1 MKIKNLIIFYPS
13 FERGGVEMI
22 IKNLINFLSKKNVK
36 IYLITSNS
44 KNVNTIKKTRNLK
57 IIRPKN
63 NYFNFLPNRFSTSIN
78 CAKLLLSLTK
88 KLKKSDTVIHS
99 MQSNFIP
106 IIIAKFSNFKI
117 VIRNSEDPI
126 ESIKYA
132 ENKISSYLIFLLRFI
147 FYNLTDKII
156 TNSKG
161 SSNSLKFF
169 LFGNNKNKIK
179 YIYNPYIHKIY
190 KNNFRKKKNIIL
202 SVGRL
207 CEQKNFKD
215 LIISFKNFQKK
226 HNNYILNIFG
236 DGYQRDMLKNL
247 IISLNLEKKIFLKGY
262 TSNLSNEYK
271 KAKLFVLPSI
281 YEGLGNVL
289 LDALN
294 FSVPCISTKCKSGPK
309 EILCNGKGGTLV
321 PIKNINLLTKALIN
335 DIDNYKNSIKKMT
348 FARKRISRFYV
359 FSQSELYINE
369 LNKVLK

>member
-22 IKNLINFLSKKNVK
+22 IKNLINFLSKKNIK

-44 KNVNTIKKTRNLK
+44 NNAKTIKKTRNLK
-57 IIRPKN
+57 IIKAKN

-78 CAKLLLSLTK
+78 CGKLLLSLTK

-117 VIRNSEDPI
+117 VMRNSEDPI

-262 TSNLSNEYK
+262 TNNLSNEYK

-289 LDALN
+289 LDAFN
-294 FSVPCISTKCKSGPK
+294 FSVPCISTKCKSGLVNFHQLR
-309 EILCNGKGGTLV
+309 ILT
-321 PIKNINLLTKALIN
+321 
-335 DIDNYKNSIKKMT
+335 SIY
-348 FARKRISRFYV
+348 S
-359 FSQSELYINE
+359 
-369 LNKVLK
+369 